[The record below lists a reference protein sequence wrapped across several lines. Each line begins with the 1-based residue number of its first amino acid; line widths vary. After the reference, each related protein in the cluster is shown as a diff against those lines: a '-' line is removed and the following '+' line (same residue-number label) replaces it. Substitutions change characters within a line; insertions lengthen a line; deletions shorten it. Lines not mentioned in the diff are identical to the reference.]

1 MRPGH
6 AAPLTHGPARV
17 ARGLVASTVCLLLSF
32 TGHVQAGGDC
42 PDLGL
47 LVVLG
52 LLLTGLL
59 VTLADRRRGPLA
71 ILGLVGGSQL
81 ALHALL
87 QLLSPAHPAA
97 PMHPLAAGA
106 GMHSSLMAGAGM
118 HPLLMFGAHAL
129 ASVVTAAILAG
140 AEAGVFTV
148 AAAMARVLPRPPARL
163 PAIPSASAAQA
174 LRTPVGEPT
183 DARPRRQLGRRLCR
197 RRGPPSPA
205 RPGWAPA

>member
-6 AAPLTHGPARV
+6 ASPPTRGRARA
-17 ARGLVASTVCLLLSF
+17 ARGLVASAVCLLLSF

-47 LVVLG
+47 LLVLG

-87 QLLSPAHPAA
+87 QLLSPSHQAA
-97 PMHPLAAGA
+97 PMHSPAGA
-106 GMHSSLMAGAGM
+106 DVHSWLMAGAGM
-118 HPLLMFGAHAL
+118 HPMLMFGTHAL

-140 AEAGVFTV
+140 AEAGVFAV
-148 AAAMARVLPRPPARL
+148 AAALVRVLPRPPARL
-163 PAIPSASAAQA
+163 PATPSASAAQA
-174 LRTPVGEPT
+174 LRTPVDEPT

-197 RRGPPSPA
+197 RRGPPGGL
-205 RPGWAPA
+205 RPGWALA